1 MAKRVEIICMDNW
14 YAGSVWTFNCGTML
28 DIDIARSINVCII
41 SGTNNKEMW
50 QFAKHLEENGY
61 HPIEIIYQWGA
72 DKPRLKVHGEELIEL
87 QKQLTKEVT
96 KWNLNKEF

>member
-1 MAKRVEIICMDNW
+1 MAELVKIGGVDDCIV
-14 YAGSVWTFNCGTML
+14 GSVWTFNCCIML
-28 DIDIARSINVCII
+28 DTDIARSINVCVV

-72 DKPRLKVHGEELIEL
+72 EKPRLKVHGLNLIEL
-87 QKQLTKEVT
+87 KNELKQEVE

>member
-1 MAKRVEIICMDNW
+1 MAKRVKISGVDSRIW
-14 YAGSVWTFNCGTML
+14 GSVWTFNCGTML
-28 DIDIARSINVCII
+28 DTDIARSINVCVV

-72 DKPRLKVHGEELIEL
+72 KKPRLKVHGLNLIKLKE
-87 QKQLTKEVT
+87 QLTKEVE
-96 KWNLNKEF
+96 KWNLENEF

>member
-1 MAKRVEIICMDNW
+1 
-14 YAGSVWTFNCGTML
+14 ML
-28 DIDIARSINVCII
+28 DIDIARSINVCVV

-50 QFAKHLEENGY
+50 QFAKHLEEQGY

-72 DKPRLKVHGEELIEL
+72 ENPRLKVHGLNLIEL
-87 QKQLTKEVT
+87 QNELKQEVE

>member
-1 MAKRVEIICMDNW
+1 MAERFEVSGVDSRIL
-14 YAGSVWTFNCGTML
+14 GSVCTFSSSIML
-28 DIDIARSINVCII
+28 DTDIARSINVCVV

-72 DKPRLKVHGEELIEL
+72 EKPRLKIHGLNLIKLQNEL
-87 QKQLTKEVT
+87 KKEVE
-96 KWNLNKEF
+96 KWNLKS

>member
-1 MAKRVEIICMDNW
+1 MARRVKISGVDGRIV
-14 YAGSVWTFNCGTML
+14 GSVWTFNCSTML
-28 DIDIARSINVCII
+28 DTDIARSINVCVV

-72 DKPRLKVHGEELIEL
+72 EKPRLKVHGLNLIEL
-87 QKQLTKEVT
+87 KEQLKQEVE
-96 KWNLNKEF
+96 KWNLDKEF

>member
-1 MAKRVEIICMDNW
+1 MAKRVKISGVVCRIVD
-14 YAGSVWTFNCGTML
+14 SVWTFSCGTML

-50 QFAKHLEENGY
+50 QFAKHLEEQGY

-72 DKPRLKVHGEELIEL
+72 EKPRLKVYGLNLIEL
-87 QKQLTKEVT
+87 KEQLTKEVE